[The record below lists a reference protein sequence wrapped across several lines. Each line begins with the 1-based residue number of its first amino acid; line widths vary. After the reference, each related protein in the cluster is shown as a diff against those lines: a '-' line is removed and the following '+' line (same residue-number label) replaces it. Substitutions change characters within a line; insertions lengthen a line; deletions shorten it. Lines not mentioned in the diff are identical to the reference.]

1 MSGAMS
7 VRIFSKPWRG
17 EPPTPP
23 PGIYL
28 SLRPRKWGPQKG
40 SNAMDQLLRIGDL
53 QTRLSVSRSTAYRF
67 IRANKIPIVYVLG
80 APRIRATDVE
90 KALFTKKAV

>member
-1 MSGAMS
+1 MSGQMS
-7 VRIFSKPWRG
+7 VLNNDFARRG
-17 EPPTPP
+17 GGYQKNPLL
-23 PGIYL
+23 YL